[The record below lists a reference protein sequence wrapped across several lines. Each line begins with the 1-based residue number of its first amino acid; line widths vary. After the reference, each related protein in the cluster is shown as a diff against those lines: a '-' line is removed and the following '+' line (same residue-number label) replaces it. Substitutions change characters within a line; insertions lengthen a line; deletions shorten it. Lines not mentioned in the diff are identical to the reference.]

1 MTKIKSLTELGEI
14 YANNVDRTSITE
26 SRRDQ
31 NEILLTDAK
40 AYLPTGSAPKTGEGF
55 GKKQEELAKKTGP
68 EEAEGFEKVDK
79 KQDPGSDKA
88 EMAAKQTTPKEKIQ
102 EEVET
107 APKSTKYKK
116 PTFTMSK
123 SKFDQLYE
131 DAING
136 APFVKE
142 EEEVTPV
149 APAPDAG
156 GDAGMDAGLDAGLD
170 AGAEETITHDEAI
183 ELARKLLAFLEKDK
197 AHDVD
202 TGTLGDED
210 QGAGAPP
217 MAEETDDE
225 TMDEAV
231 EAEDRGHANVGSGVK
246 TEMGKDKNKI
256 QTVGTG
262 TVTQKGGTASEQ
274 GASFKNEPTP
284 KKEKESANLKDGHKI
299 HTVGNLK
306 TGKALFDN

>member
-107 APKSTKYKK
+107 APKTTKYKK

-123 SKFDQLYE
+123 SKFDQIYE
-131 DAING
+131 VSAVGEGSFSYLLSLSWFSFSCPWYCCFWHSNG
-136 APFVKE
+136 IGWIRCR
-142 EEEVTPV
+142 TC
-149 APAPDAG
+149 
-156 GDAGMDAGLDAGLD
+156 
-170 AGAEETITHDEAI
+170 
-183 ELARKLLAFLEKDK
+183 
-197 AHDVD
+197 
-202 TGTLGDED
+202 
-210 QGAGAPP
+210 
-217 MAEETDDE
+217 
-225 TMDEAV
+225 
-231 EAEDRGHANVGSGVK
+231 
-246 TEMGKDKNKI
+246 NKS
-256 QTVGTG
+256 
-262 TVTQKGGTASEQ
+262 KS
-274 GASFKNEPTP
+274 
-284 KKEKESANLKDGHKI
+284 
-299 HTVGNLK
+299 
-306 TGKALFDN
+306 